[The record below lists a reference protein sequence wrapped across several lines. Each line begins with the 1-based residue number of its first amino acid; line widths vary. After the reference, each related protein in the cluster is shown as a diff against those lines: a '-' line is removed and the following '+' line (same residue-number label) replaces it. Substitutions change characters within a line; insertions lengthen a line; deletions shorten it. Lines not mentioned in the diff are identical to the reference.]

1 MDPAD
6 PKGALMIPFDP
17 ALIIW
22 ILVTMAAAVMLMGTF
37 LNFLSAPRL
46 EKALPPLRSARV
58 SLLIPFRDE
67 EANLRVLMPMLRRI
81 EYPELEILL
90 LDDDSRDASAEIV
103 AAEAKA
109 DELDTG
115 ALVGAPVGASMR
127 ASMDASMN
135 ASSEAPVK
143 GRIRLLH
150 GEPLPAGWLG
160 KNWACSQLAAQATG
174 EILIFCDA
182 DVRAGPRSVAA
193 TVGMMQSEK
202 WDALT
207 AMPRQLL
214 GTWSEKAVIPIL
226 LFMPVLG
233 FLPISFIPRYPH
245 PSLSVGCGQWF
256 AFTRPLYLRLGGH
269 GAVREQIVEDMALG
283 RLVKEK
289 RGVLGAVIA
298 TRDLSVRMY
307 TGFPSVWMGF
317 AKNLAYLTGTGWIR
331 PAFVVSGFLALNALP
346 WIMVVSGHW
355 PWLIPFCLWSA
366 ARFGAA
372 RIFREPGFA
381 WIWSWAGTLL
391 IPALCI
397 RSWWGHRRGSMQWKG
412 RELDAAFAKNRPG

>member
-1 MDPAD
+1 M
-6 PKGALMIPFDP
+6 LHFDP
-17 ALIIW
+17 APVLW
-22 ILVTMAAAVMLMGTF
+22 LLVTLAAAAMLTGTV
-37 LNFLSAPRL
+37 LNSLSAPRL
-46 EKALPPLRSARV
+46 EKAPPPLRPARV

-67 EANLRVLMPMLRRI
+67 EANLRVLMPLLRRI
-81 EYPELEILL
+81 GYPDLEILL
-90 LDDDSRDASAEIV
+90 LDDGSRDASAEVV
-103 AAEAKA
+103 AAEAKE
-109 DELDTG
+109 DGTDSG
-115 ALVGAPVGASMR
+115 ALAGASMG
-127 ASMDASMN
+127 ASA
-135 ASSEAPVK
+135 K
-143 GRIRLLH
+143 GRVRLLR

-182 DVRAGPRSVAA
+182 DVRTGPGCVAA

-207 AMPRQLL
+207 ALPRQLL

-233 FLPISFIPRYPH
+233 FLPISWIPRYPH

-269 GAVREQIVEDMALG
+269 GAVRDRIVEDMALG

-298 TRDLSVRMY
+298 ARDLSVRMY
-307 TGFPSVWMGF
+307 TGFPAVWMGF
-317 AKNLAYLTGTGWIR
+317 AKNLAYLTGTGWVR
-331 PAFVVSGFLALNALP
+331 PALVVSGFLALNALP

-355 PWLIPFCLWSA
+355 PWLIPLGLWSA

-391 IPALCI
+391 IPALCM
-397 RSWWGHRRGSMQWKG
+397 RSWWGYRRGSMQWKG
-412 RELDAAFAKNRPG
+412 RELHAAFAKGRPG